1 MASVELILLQRV
13 EKLGQMGDLVKVKP
27 GYARNFLLPQ
37 KKAIR
42 ANKDNLARFERERV
56 QLEALNIKRRG
67 EAERT
72 AERVSGL
79 TVTIIRQ
86 AGESGALY
94 GSVSTRDIAD
104 GCKASGLTVAREQV
118 LLGQPIKTVGL
129 TTVQVALH
137 PEVSIPV
144 VVNVARSVEEAEKQA
159 RGERV
164 EAEDEAEAASLE
176 AELAAELA
184 AGQSD
189 ND

>member
-1 MASVELILLQRV
+1 MIELILMQRV
-13 EKLGQMGDLVKVKP
+13 DKLGQMGELVKVKP
-27 GYARNFLLPQ
+27 GYARNHLIPTG
-37 KKAIR
+37 KAIR

-72 AERVSGL
+72 AERVAGL
-79 TVTIIRQ
+79 SVIIIRQ

-94 GSVSTRDIAD
+94 GSVSTRDIAE

-144 VVNVARSVEEAEKQA
+144 VVNVARSPEEAEKQA

-184 AGQSD
+184 AGQAD
-189 ND
+189 NG

>member
-1 MASVELILLQRV
+1 MIELILMQRV
-13 EKLGQMGDLVKVKP
+13 DKLGQMGELVKVKP
-27 GYARNFLLPQ
+27 GYARNHLIPTG
-37 KKAIR
+37 KAIR
-42 ANKDNLARFERERV
+42 ANKDNLARFERERA
-56 QLEALNIKRRG
+56 QLVAQNLKRRE
-67 EAERT
+67 EAERI

-79 TVTIIRQ
+79 SVMIIRQ

-104 GCKASGLTVAREQV
+104 GCKASGLSVDREQV

-129 TTVQVALH
+129 TTVRVALH

-144 VVNVARSVEEAEKQA
+144 VVNIARSPEEAEKQA

-184 AGQSD
+184 AGQAEGG
-189 ND
+189 